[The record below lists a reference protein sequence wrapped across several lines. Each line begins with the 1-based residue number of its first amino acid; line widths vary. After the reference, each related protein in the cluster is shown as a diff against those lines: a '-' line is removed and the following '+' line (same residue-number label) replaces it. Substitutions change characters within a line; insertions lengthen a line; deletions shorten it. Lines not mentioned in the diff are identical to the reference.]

1 MTLFVFDGSIIIVLD
16 TAPCYSHPQM
26 TQEKNR
32 ENSCH
37 VNMLQFSSSYRRH
50 WKRGTLSPDLLQ
62 NMPQN
67 SDQLHTVRPPR
78 CENQTALRWTSWV
91 MISQLATSP
100 YQYFCPDTAMN
111 LQVHNPLSFQPGWR
125 SLCSDTS
132 VRHGATHPLVGKVY
146 TKNTALL
153 QMAAACSSKFLFPSG
168 LL

>member
-1 MTLFVFDGSIIIVLD
+1 MMTLFVFDGSIIIVLD

-78 CENQTALRWTSWV
+78 CENQTALR
-91 MISQLATSP
+91 
-100 YQYFCPDTAMN
+100 
-111 LQVHNPLSFQPGWR
+111 
-125 SLCSDTS
+125 
-132 VRHGATHPLVGKVY
+132 
-146 TKNTALL
+146 
-153 QMAAACSSKFLFPSG
+153 
-168 LL
+168 